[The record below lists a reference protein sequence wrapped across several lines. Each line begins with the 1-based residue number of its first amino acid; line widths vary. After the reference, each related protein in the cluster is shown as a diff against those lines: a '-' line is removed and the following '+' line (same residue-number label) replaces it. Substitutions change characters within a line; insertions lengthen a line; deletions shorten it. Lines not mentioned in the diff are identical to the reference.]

1 MSQSSTYNIKVNI
14 EKNNTSLKYIISIEY
29 DKGATLDGEPEKDR
43 VLTSLETQCLWK
55 LGSFI
60 NTNGMQLIISNLPK
74 FIINIY
80 LQMQSVYHI
89 QAIFLG
95 RRRDH

>member
-1 MSQSSTYNIKVNI
+1 MLESNIK
-14 EKNNTSLKYIISIEY
+14 
-29 DKGATLDGEPEKDR
+29 KGCATLDGEPEKDR
-43 VLTSLETQCLWK
+43 VLTSLETQSLWK
-55 LGSFI
+55 LGSLI
-60 NTNGMQLIISNLPK
+60 NTNGIQLIISNLPK

-95 RRRDH
+95 RRKNH